1 MEYKD
6 LHFVL
11 TNIQATVGNQE
22 TRGQKKLVK
31 IFERLK
37 PVIDEYNEKSNE
49 LRLDNASV
57 DEQGILLLNE
67 KGGYK
72 YGKEGLKNLTKQLQD
87 LDNQEVAFEPITV
100 VNPGGLEVYPFLKG
114 WVTGVEFIT
123 SVEEE
128 EEL

>member
-1 MEYKD
+1 MKYKD
-6 LHFVL
+6 LHVVL
-11 TNIQATVGNQE
+11 SSIQAVVGNQE
-22 TRGQKKLVK
+22 TKGQKKLVK

-72 YGKEGLKNLTKQLQD
+72 YSKEGLKTLTKQLQD
-87 LDNQEVAFEPITV
+87 LDNQEIKFEAITV

-114 WVTGVEFIT
+114 WVTGVEFVST
-123 SVEEE
+123 EEDDVE
-128 EEL
+128 L